1 LTDLHVL
8 TTHEYEISA
17 FDMPSVCLY
26 ACEWVHFPWDYVM
39 KAIELVKANIQ
50 INSSSQP

>member
-1 LTDLHVL
+1 MCERVVMVKKKIDLAILTDLHVL

-26 ACEWVHFPWDYVM
+26 ACE
-39 KAIELVKANIQ
+39 
-50 INSSSQP
+50 